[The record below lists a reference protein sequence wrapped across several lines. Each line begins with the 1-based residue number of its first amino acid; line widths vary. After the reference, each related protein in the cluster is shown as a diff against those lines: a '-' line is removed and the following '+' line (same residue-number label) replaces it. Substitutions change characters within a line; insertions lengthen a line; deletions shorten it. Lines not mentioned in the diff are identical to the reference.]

1 MKRVDKLS
9 KEFDMTQFYM
19 ACVANLGSLVWEYL
33 SRGQDP
39 NCLVPKTGDAPLHL
53 ALADGN
59 VRVVELLIKNGANPN
74 LANEQGSTPLHVI
87 CTRDNDDDESID
99 RFLKMCDDKSITL
112 ELDARDKLGRTPL
125 QLAVVHSLP
134 RAVDVLLA
142 RGADIASFEFPTAAY
157 FVERFKSPSSSIAS
171 KLASVSRVLAV
182 VRNLEK
188 TGFKLDQSDALII
201 MNYFDWCRLL
211 DKPADFEENWY
222 QKEEFVGKA
231 FSLVINSWLSLL
243 DLIQLKPKDA
253 ENLVDYTDYCEL
265 SRSEEFSKLPVK
277 YVEAC
282 VWHLCDTMSSGFFQR
297 YALEPLREQMHQ
309 RVRIRCCEK
318 ILEQLRN
325 Q

>member
-1 MKRVDKLS
+1 
-9 KEFDMTQFYM
+9 
-19 ACVANLGSLVWEYL
+19 
-33 SRGQDP
+33 
-39 NCLVPKTGDAPLHL
+39 
-53 ALADGN
+53 
-59 VRVVELLIKNGANPN
+59 
-74 LANEQGSTPLHVI
+74 
-87 CTRDNDDDESID
+87 
-99 RFLKMCDDKSITL
+99 MCDDKSKTL

-134 RAVDVLLA
+134 HAVDVLLA
-142 RGADIASFEFPTAAY
+142 RGADIASFFEFPTAAY
-157 FVERFKSPSSSIAS
+157 FVERFESPSSSIAS

-222 QKEEFVGKA
+222 QKEEFGEKA

-253 ENLVDYTDYCEL
+253 ENLVNYKDYCEL

-318 ILEQLRN
+318 ILEQLKNHFRPSVRY
-325 Q
+325 QLLMCK